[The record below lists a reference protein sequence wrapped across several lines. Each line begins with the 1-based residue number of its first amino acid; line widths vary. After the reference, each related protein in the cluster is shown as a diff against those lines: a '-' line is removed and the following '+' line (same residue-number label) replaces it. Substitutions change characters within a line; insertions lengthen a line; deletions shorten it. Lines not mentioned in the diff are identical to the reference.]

1 MLVKR
6 TKGTNIFVATVFVF
20 DRSNILKVS
29 TLYWPA
35 REYCLT
41 FMCLVTSLL
50 WDWRHVRWGNEQK
63 LFFHYGEQLLD
74 LIWHGIWYRDPL
86 YVACGHGHVL
96 IRPFALQVGQ
106 IRHAITLPKGLYGPP
121 IDAFSVKWTEESG
134 KEGLKFPMNCG
145 IALD

>member
-1 MLVKR
+1 M
-6 TKGTNIFVATVFVF
+6 
-20 DRSNILKVS
+20 
-29 TLYWPA
+29 
-35 REYCLT
+35 
-41 FMCLVTSLL
+41 
-50 WDWRHVRWGNEQK
+50 
-63 LFFHYGEQLLD
+63 
-74 LIWHGIWYRDPL
+74 

-96 IRPFALQVGQ
+96 IRPLALQVGQ